1 MPEQSRQLDKED
13 VLLLLLFS
21 MSGEEAKES
30 VASITRVEKMM
41 YLLQEETE
49 FSSKLQDRFEY
60 KPWKFGPFS
69 KGIYESLDLLFSLDL
84 LDIEVRELPNY
95 PEYTE
100 RDELKLIGM
109 EEEEPVIEKVF
120 TLADRGKRVA
130 KKLRASISKKDW
142 AELITLKRR
151 FEGVPLTALI
161 QYVYT
166 NYPETTSESVLDH
179 LKPGRHAC

>member
-84 LDIEVRELPNY
+84 LDIEVRELNY
-95 PEYTE
+95 IEYTE
-100 RDELKLIGM
+100 RDVLTGM
-109 EEEEPVIEKVF
+109 EEEEPVVEKIF
-120 TLADRGKRVA
+120 SLTDRGRRVA
-130 KKLRASISKKDW
+130 EKLKSLILEKDW
-142 AELITLKRR
+142 EEFINLRRR
-151 FEGVPLTALI
+151 FEEVPLTALI
-161 QYVYT
+161 QYVYRK
-166 NYPETTSESVLDH
+166 YPETTSESVLEH
-179 LKPGRHAC
+179 LKPGKHAP

>member
-1 MPEQSRQLDKED
+1 MPEQPGQIDKED

-49 FSSKLQDRFEY
+49 FLGKLQDKFEY

-69 KGIYESLDLLFSLDL
+69 KGIYEALDLLFSFDL
-84 LDIEVRELPNY
+84 LDIEVQELPNY

-109 EEEEPVIEKVF
+109 EEEEPAIEKVF
-120 TLADRGKRVA
+120 ALTDRGKRVA
-130 KKLRASISKKDW
+130 ENLKGSISKKDW
-142 AELITLKRR
+142 AELINLKRR

-161 QYVYT
+161 QYVYRE
-166 NYPETTSESVLDH
+166 YPETTTESILEH
-179 LKPGRHAC
+179 LKPRVHDN

>member
-1 MPEQSRQLDKED
+1 MAEQFRQLDKED

-21 MSGEEAKES
+21 LSGEKAKEP
-30 VASITRVEKMM
+30 VASITRIEKMM

-49 FSSKLQDRFEY
+49 FSGKLQDKFEY
-60 KPWKFGPFS
+60 RPWKFGPFS
-69 KGIYESLDLLFSLDL
+69 KEIYESLDFLFSLDL

-95 PEYTE
+95 PEYAE

-120 TLADRGKRVA
+120 SLTDRGGMVA
-130 KKLRASISKKDW
+130 EKLRDSISKKVW
-142 AELITLKRR
+142 AEFTKLKRR

-161 QYVYT
+161 QYVYRE
-166 NYPETTSESVLDH
+166 YPETTTESILEH
-179 LKPGRHAC
+179 LKPRAHGN